1 MTEMEDGISDVEIEE
16 LGNSMK
22 DKLKK
27 YMSLDTVHADG
38 SEFCLIPR
46 IHEHIRMIDRDSYE
60 PLILSIGPYHNG
72 SSALSFMERKK
83 WNCLDYILKLN
94 CQKGLKDY
102 LTIINRLEKRARS
115 CYSGD
120 IKMNK
125 RKFLQTLLLDG
136 CFVLVSLSQYNEFLW
151 PDSLRYIPSPSNDKT
166 FEGALSFGDH
176 QKVTGRNESQQ
187 VNKGKQSAMKSTQLD
202 HDRHSMEEY
211 SISDIELSSEIS
223 GQYQDPSQQIG
234 QWYDMFVPHDLLLL
248 ENQISLFVIQ
258 GIHEIVVSKLAS
270 KLTTTTALRRSIVQC
285 IEQFV
290 PCYPKAIRESNRPK
304 DFDHL
309 LHLCHMYVR
318 PSPNQDEHH
327 GHTGH
332 HIRHFLQLGWDY
344 LHLTYKQEAANLGSS
359 QNGHFPYRWRRASQY
374 HEAGIEFRRRA
385 YSESNRHSLLDIKLR
400 DAVLEI
406 PFLLVDESTSFLF
419 RNFVALEQTCPKV
432 GNDVTAYVIFMAKLM
447 NMPDDVAL
455 LARKGIIAHHLRTDR
470 DVSQLFTKLTKGV
483 VFDFYGNYYL
493 MPLSLALEAHY
504 QNRLHRWI
512 AWLKHNHLSN
522 PWLAVAGLAGV
533 IVLFCTVA
541 QTVLTVLSYVDP
553 R

>member
-187 VNKGKQSAMKSTQLD
+187 VNKGKQSAMKNTQLD

-290 PCYPKAIRESNRPK
+290 PCYPKAIRESNRPE

-400 DAVLEI
+400 DLEI

>member
-94 CQKGLKDY
+94 CQKDLKDY

-187 VNKGKQSAMKSTQLD
+187 VNKGKQST
-202 HDRHSMEEY
+202 MEEY

-234 QWYDMFVPHDLLLL
+234 QWYDMF
-248 ENQISLFVIQ
+248 

-359 QNGHFPYRWRRASQY
+359 QNGHFPYRWRRALQY

-432 GNDVTAYVIFMAKLM
+432 GNGVTAYVIFMAKLM

-470 DVSQLFTKLTKGV
+470 DVSQLFYEA
-483 VFDFYGNYYL
+483 DERC
-493 MPLSLALEAHY
+493 ALEAHY